1 MGSFG
6 GNLGSAL
13 GEAGTQIANLPSNI
27 YSQSG
32 IGDIASGLQSLFGGE
47 QATVPTV
54 EPFVGPSSPYAPPPG
69 AFVGPP
75 SPYAPPNFAQ
85 ALVRGFTGQNV
96 GGGADVLPPGAQTAG
111 GLGELVAMLDKI
123 RQQSGGNMAA
133 PVSLSAPQGGPTGV
147 QILPGYHAAQA
158 PSGGLIHNLI
168 GAFTYGI
175 LGGQIPTG
183 GQV

>member
-1 MGSFG
+1 MGS
-6 GNLGSAL
+6 LGAAL
-13 GEAGTQIANLPSNI
+13 GQVGQNIADAPANLYQS
-27 YSQSG
+27 SG
-32 IGDIASGLQSLFGGE
+32 IGDIASGLQSLFGGGE
-47 QATVPTV
+47 TVPMA
-54 EPFVGPSSPYAPPPG
+54 EP
-69 AFVGPP
+69 FVGPP

-133 PVSLSAPQGGPTGV
+133 PVSLSAPQGGPSGV

-158 PSGGLIHNLI
+158 PAGGLIHNLI

-175 LGGQIPTG
+175 LGGQIPSG